1 MLKIKLSR
9 FGKRHQPHFRI
20 VVIEQR
26 EKRDG
31 AYTDLLG
38 HYAPSAQP
46 KILDLNL
53 VSYDKWISQ
62 GAQPT
67 ATVAALA
74 RRVRPENKTK
84 SAQTTSVKAV
94 KKSPTQVK
102 TTKAKSTAAKTTT
115 KLSAK

>member
-38 HYAPSAQP
+38 HYAPTAQP
-46 KILDLNL
+46 KILDLDIAA
-53 VSYDKWISQ
+53 YDKWIGQ

-74 RRVRPENKTK
+74 RK
-84 SAQTTSVKAV
+84 VKGEKKPAV
-94 KKSPTQVK
+94 KK
-102 TTKAKSTAAKTTT
+102 
-115 KLSAK
+115 

>member
-1 MLKIKLSR
+1 MLKIKLAR

-46 KILDLNL
+46 KLLELDL
-53 VSYDKWISQ
+53 VAYDKWLSQ

-67 ATVAALA
+67 ATVASLA
-74 RRVRPENKTK
+74 RRLRPETKTK
-84 SAQTTSVKAV
+84 TVTTPVAV
-94 KKSPTQVK
+94 KTK
-102 TTKAKSTAAKTTT
+102 TKKTPVTKTKKTAVAT
-115 KLSAK
+115 K